1 MPRILPWLLV
11 FAVSACNTTL
21 PPMPPVGPLTRV
33 VVIDDRSAGGRDTL
47 AVISEPAR
55 LAALAAYVDARR
67 AEWGRP
73 WYGIPVPQ
81 VSAYLYTASGFAGHV
96 GAGPN
101 FLEVQ
106 RLGTFA
112 SRSAS
117 QAELQEFARLLGVST
132 SSFQVRR

>member
-1 MPRILPWLLV
+1 MSRISPLLLV
-11 FAVSACNTTL
+11 LAMSACNTTL
-21 PPMPPVGPLTRV
+21 PPMPPVGPFTRV
-33 VVIDDRSAGGRDTL
+33 VVVDDRSVGAPDTL

-67 AEWGRP
+67 AEWEQP

-81 VSAYLYTASGFAGHV
+81 VSAYLYTAGGFAGHV

-117 QAELQEFARLLGVST
+117 RAELQEFARLLGVSA
-132 SSFQVRR
+132 SRFQLRR